1 MKTILL
7 FSILAALCSLNFTP
21 ITVPT
26 AAPPVPILC
35 KMSNGQNRPFPCEF
49 QIVTMF
55 ILGKNNE
62 IVGKITPTSTSV
74 KLPRSK
80 AVKMIPSSG
89 GESYFYNVSLD
100 FKRINTPSFSPKPS
114 PLPGPKPLAGF
125 YQIGTSTVTSPI
137 SPGEVKVVKTVNVA
151 PNLPEPGIRPKRV
164 AFTLQL
170 NYTTG
175 SGATIVAP
183 VQYVEIRN
191 PITFTKFPNNINLY
205 RDRAEAHIVFST
217 SVDMTK

>member
-1 MKTILL
+1 
-7 FSILAALCSLNFTP
+7 
-21 ITVPT
+21 
-26 AAPPVPILC
+26 
-35 KMSNGQNRPFPCEF
+35 
-49 QIVTMF
+49 MF

-62 IVGKITPTSTSV
+62 VVGNITPTSTTV
-74 KLPRSK
+74 KLPKSK
-80 AVKMIPSSG
+80 AVKMTTSSA

-114 PLPGPKPLAGF
+114 PVPGLKTGF

-137 SPGEVKVVKTVNVA
+137 SPGEVSIVKKADVSPNV
-151 PNLPEPGIRPKRV
+151 PEPGIRPNRV
-164 AFTLQL
+164 SFTLQL

-191 PITFTKFPNNINLY
+191 PVTFTKFPPSINQY
-205 RDRAEAHIVFST
+205 PDRAEAWITFKT

>member
-1 MKTILL
+1 MKTTLL
-7 FSILAALCSLNFTP
+7 FSFLTALFSLNVTS
-21 ITVPT
+21 ITAPS
-26 AAPPVPILC
+26 AAPPAPVTC
-35 KMSNGQNRPFPCEF
+35 KMSNGQDRLFPCEF

-62 IVGKITPTSTSV
+62 VVGKITPSSTSV
-74 KLPRSK
+74 KLPKSK
-80 AVKMIPSSG
+80 AVKMVPSSG
-89 GESYFYNVSLD
+89 SESYFYNVSLD

-114 PLPGPKPLAGF
+114 PVPGLRTGF
-125 YQIGTSTVTSPI
+125 YEIGTSRVTHPI
-137 SPGEVKVVKTVNVA
+137 SPGEVLVVKKVDVGPNV
-151 PNLPEPGIRPKRV
+151 PELGIRPNRV

-191 PITFTKFPNNINLY
+191 PITFTKFPNNIHLY
-205 RDRAEAHIVFST
+205 RDRAEAWLVFSA